1 MMSPESTQDLDNAA
15 AMSVSGQYHVAHVHY
30 AVVHILS
37 LQPVTPV

>member
-15 AMSVSGQYHVAHVHY
+15 AMSVSGQYHVAHY